1 MSGKIGHNT
10 PQNGL
15 WSPDQDDCALSIQR
29 PNVFWVFFAI
39 YDGKHPKQ
47 VSWSISIKTVSIN
60 EG

>member
-15 WSPDQDDCALSIQR
+15 CSPDQDDCALPIQR
-29 PNVFWVFFAI
+29 PNVLFFFAI

-47 VSWSISIKTVSIN
+47 IS
-60 EG
+60 

>member
-29 PNVFWVFFAI
+29 PNVFWGFFAI

-47 VSWSISIKTVSIN
+47 VS
-60 EG
+60 